1 MVIDEM
7 LCEHA
12 YIAYIF
18 FDILFFLYTF
28 EHISLLLDCAG
39 SSSVKEQVLMAA
51 AALKLGEQK
60 GEKMGLP
67 CEKNTD
73 NQPGQIN
80 QESKGA
86 TQDSEPQKMES
97 EMQMSG
103 KRVISVFN
111 VCFISS

>member
-1 MVIDEM
+1 M
-7 LCEHA
+7 
-12 YIAYIF
+12 
-18 FDILFFLYTF
+18 
-28 EHISLLLDCAG
+28 
-39 SSSVKEQVLMAA
+39 KEQVLMAA

-111 VCFISS
+111 VCFISSYKDVFFYGFSFSYYITILYFSNYKTPALI